1 MTTPASTNTVSK
13 PARKRRRGNRMPWR
27 SLKFRL
33 LAFFAIFGP
42 GFITAN
48 VDNDPGGI
56 LTYSQA
62 GAKFGY
68 ALLWTLIPTTIA
80 LIIVQEMAA
89 RMGAVTGKGL
99 SDLIREEFG
108 FRVTFFT
115 MLVLGLADF
124 GNIMSEFAGVASGMG
139 LFGVTK
145 YIAVPIAAVLVWVM
159 VVSGSYK
166 MVERILIAFSL
177 LYFAYVA
184 SALLAHPSW
193 KAAVHDTIVPS
204 VSKSSDYLVVVIG
217 MIGTT
222 ITPWMQFYLQGS
234 IVEKGIGKKQYPLS
248 RLDVISGCIITDV
261 IAFFIV
267 LACAA
272 TLYPAG
278 IRDITDAA
286 QAADALKPLAGQW
299 AALMFAIGLV
309 NASVLSA
316 AILPL
321 ATAYNICEGLGFES
335 GINKRFSEAPAFYW
349 LYTLLIAFGAGVVL
363 FPHIPLLKVIF
374 YSQVVNGV
382 LLPFLLIFMLILVN
396 KKELM
401 GEYKNSRA
409 INVMAWAT
417 SAILIVLSFAYLY
430 TQLRDEFS
438 KRHEHN
444 TSSYQQGSRPAPPI
458 HVFMQEEFCRD
469 GVGHESERCGSGSNQ
484 AYIIPREPEQQA
496 VERQRH
502 AADAQKKIAV
512 AQCAHHHE
520 QVAAARA

>member
-1 MTTPASTNTVSK
+1 M
-13 PARKRRRGNRMPWR
+13 R
-27 SLKFRL
+27 SMRFRV

-108 FRVTFFT
+108 FRATFFT
-115 MLVLGLADF
+115 MLILGVADF
-124 GNIMSEFAGVASGMG
+124 GNIMAEFAGVASGMG

-145 YIAVPIAAVLVWVM
+145 YIAVPIGAAIVWVL

-177 LYFAYVA
+177 LYFAYVG

-193 KAAVHDTIVPS
+193 KLAVHDTLVPS
-204 VSKSSDYLVVVIG
+204 VSRGSEYLVMVIG
-217 MIGTT
+217 LIGTT

-234 IVEKGIGKKQYPLS
+234 IVEKGIGKKQYALS

-261 IAFFIV
+261 VAFFIV

-278 IRDITDAA
+278 IHSINDAA
-286 QAADALKPLAGQW
+286 EAADALKPLAGQW
-299 AALMFAIGLV
+299 SALLFAVGLV
-309 NASVLSA
+309 NASMLSA

-335 GINKRFSEAPAFYW
+335 GVNKKFSEAPAFYW
-349 LYTLLIAFGAGVVL
+349 LYTLLIACGAGVVL
-363 FPHIPLLKVIF
+363 LPHIPLLKVIL

-401 GEYKNSRA
+401 GEYKNSRF
-409 INVMAWAT
+409 INIMAWST
-417 SAILIVLSFAYLY
+417 SIVLIGLSLAWFWTTLAG
-430 TQLRDEFS
+430 Q
-438 KRHEHN
+438 
-444 TSSYQQGSRPAPPI
+444 
-458 HVFMQEEFCRD
+458 
-469 GVGHESERCGSGSNQ
+469 
-484 AYIIPREPEQQA
+484 
-496 VERQRH
+496 
-502 AADAQKKIAV
+502 
-512 AQCAHHHE
+512 
-520 QVAAARA
+520 